1 MAQSLITKSI
11 SLIVINN
18 ALEYDKAH
26 TLHGDSL
33 FALVRS
39 VYPKGLPSNTY
50 LYWQQ
55 WDSECDVTPQTES
68 DIEAINRIT
77 GTFYLVTYPAGPET
91 WDISGVL
98 SIIILSEPSINV
110 VPLLK

>member
-11 SLIVINN
+11 SLIVVNN
-18 ALEYDKAH
+18 ALEYDKVH

-50 LYWQQ
+50 LYWRE
-55 WDSECDVTPQTES
+55 WDSEGGWR
-68 DIEAINRIT
+68 A
-77 GTFYLVTYPAGPET
+77 
-91 WDISGVL
+91 
-98 SIIILSEPSINV
+98 
-110 VPLLK
+110 